1 MKTRRSR
8 LAALFAVLALAATA
22 CGGDGEGEPG
32 GSDPTDAGQQAT
44 EGTTTDDPT
53 AGATGDDAE
62 GGTLVVYSGR
72 GEDLVAQPIADF
84 EEATGIDVEVRYGD
98 TAELAATILEEG
110 EGSPAD
116 VYWAQDAGALGALA
130 EAGRLQALSEDVLSR
145 VDERFRS
152 PDGLWTG
159 ITGRVRTIVYNT
171 DELSESD
178 VPGSVLDLTDP
189 EWEGRVGWAPTNGS
203 FQAFVTAMRQVLGED
218 ETRAWLEGMLDN
230 GVQEYPKNSP
240 IVEAVGRGEIDL
252 GLVNHYYLLRF
263 KAEDPQFPAANA
275 FLTEDI
281 GGLVNVAGV
290 GILDSAENVDAA
302 QRFVEFM
309 LSEETQTYFAS
320 VTDEAEYP
328 LIDGV
333 EPADTLPP
341 LESLNPPALDLSNLA
356 DLQGTL
362 ELLREVGALQ

>member
-1 MKTRRSR
+1 MHLRSTARRAR
-8 LAALFAVLALAATA
+8 LAALLAIGALAVTA
-22 CGGDGEGEPG
+22 CGGAGDTQDGDTTGEGG
-32 GSDPTDAGQQAT
+32 GDAAA
-44 EGTTTDDPT
+44 D
-53 AGATGDDAE
+53 
-62 GGTLVVYSGR
+62 TLTVYSGR
-72 GEDLVAQPIADF
+72 GEDLVGEPIARF

-110 EGSPAD
+110 DNSPAD

-130 EAGRLQALSEDVLSR
+130 AEGRLRDLPDEVLDR

-152 PDGLWTG
+152 PDDQWVG

-171 DELSESD
+171 DELGEQD
-178 VPGSVLDLTDP
+178 VPDSVFELTEP

-203 FQAFVTAMRQVLGED
+203 FQSFVTAMRQIHGDD

-230 GVQEYPKNSP
+230 GVQEYPKNTP

-263 KAEDPQFPAANA
+263 LAEDPDFPAANA
-275 FLTEDI
+275 FLSDDV

-290 GILDSAENVDAA
+290 GILDSTDQADAA
-302 QRFVEFM
+302 QRFVEF
-309 LSEETQTYFAS
+309 LLGEETQGYFAGI
-320 VTDEAEYP
+320 TDEAEYP
-328 LIDGV
+328 LVDGV
-333 EPADTLPP
+333 EASEELPP
-341 LESLNPPALDLSNLA
+341 LSELDPPSIDLSDLA

-362 ELLREVGALQ
+362 DMLREVGALQ